1 VLVKLTNTIL
11 ALFKMMSNIYPYFK
25 KIKIGEA
32 YLDLS
37 YIYLS
42 FVLLRPQNVNV
53 YNALEEYI
61 PTKYCLLSYKILFI
75 ILQNTVYYPTK
86 NIDL

>member
-1 VLVKLTNTIL
+1 MLVKLTNTIL

-25 KIKIGEA
+25 KIKNRRS
-32 YLDLS
+32 LS
-37 YIYLS
+37 LFILYILI
-42 FVLLRPQNVNV
+42 FFLLRPQNVNV
-53 YNALEEYI
+53 YNALEEYV